1 MSRVEHR
8 YTPPRSAGAE
18 LPPDVASYL
27 DGTNLIAKTQ
37 AIRLSTLNPSGW
49 PHATLL
55 SAGDMLA
62 TSANTIR
69 FVVFPDS
76 GTTQNLERDP
86 RVTLTLALD
95 GGMWELLMHTR
106 QLTPTSAEV
115 PLAFFE
121 AQAESVRQHKAPY
134 ADITGGIT
142 FALHDPAAVLPR
154 WERQIAA
161 LRTV

>member
-1 MSRVEHR
+1 MSPVEHR
-8 YTPPRSAGAE
+8 YTPPQSAGAE

-27 DGTNLIAKTQ
+27 DGTNLLAKTQ
-37 AIRLSTLNPSGW
+37 AMRLSTVNPSGW

-62 TSANTIR
+62 TAPNTVR
-69 FVVFPDS
+69 FVVFLDS
-76 GTTQNLERDP
+76 GTTQNLEKDP
-86 RVTLTLALD
+86 RITLTLALD
-95 GGMWELLMHTR
+95 GGMCEVLMHAR
-106 QLTPTSAEV
+106 RLTQTSAEV

-121 AQAESVRQHKAPY
+121 GETESVRWHKAPY
-134 ADITGGIT
+134 ADIPEGIT

-161 LRTV
+161 LRAV